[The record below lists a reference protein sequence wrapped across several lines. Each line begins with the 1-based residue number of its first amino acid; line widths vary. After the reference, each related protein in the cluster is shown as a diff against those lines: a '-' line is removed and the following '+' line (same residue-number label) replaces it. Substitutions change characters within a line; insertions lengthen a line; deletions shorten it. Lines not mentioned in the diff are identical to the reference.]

1 MSFTRNIVG
10 AIALSALLAA
20 PAYAQNHAIWI
31 AAKGGGFNAV
41 TNLDSAGTADFKKV
55 GFDLGGT
62 IGVDLQRYVAIRA
75 DFTFARNQLRA
86 AGVPTSNRLNRFF
99 YDAAVQLQYP
109 TAVGVEPYVFAGGG
123 AVTLHEVGTSG
134 QNKTK
139 ATGTAGLGVSY
150 AVPGTGFGVFAEGQG
165 WLYKAKDLGGSL
177 AGYDKTQVELA
188 WGGGVSY
195 RLPF

>member
-1 MSFTRNIVG
+1 MSFSRNLLG
-10 AIALSALLAA
+10 ALALSAVMAA
-20 PAYAQNHAIWI
+20 PALAQNHAVWF
-31 AAKGGGFNAV
+31 AAKSGGFNAV
-41 TNLDSAGTADFKKV
+41 TNLDAAGTTDFKRV
-55 GFDLGGT
+55 GYNLGGA

-75 DFTFARNQLRA
+75 DFSFARNQLRST
-86 AGVPTSNRLNRFF
+86 GTLTGDRLNRFF

-109 TAVGVEPYVFAGGG
+109 TSAGVEPYVFAGGG
-123 AVTLHEVGTSG
+123 AITLHEVGTSG

-150 AVPGTGFGVFAEGQG
+150 TIPGTNVGIFAEGQG
-165 WLYKAKDLGGSL
+165 WVYKLKDLGGSL
-177 AGYDKTQVELA
+177 AGYDKTQVEIT